1 MKNPIDTIP
10 KNTLSK
16 NLEKLESI
24 SGFKKDW
31 NGYNAEPIPKEVLEK
46 TRKILVRLKEKR
58 VPQPFLAP
66 TAAKS
71 IQLEW
76 DNDCFY
82 LEVSVSENKDLEV
95 FLADQIDVNK
105 GFPLT
110 LEGRCFWDGDLNYLI
125 RLINLFYKKEV

>member
-31 NGYNAEPIPKEVLEK
+31 NSYNAEPIPKEVLEK

-66 TAAKS
+66 TAVKS

-95 FLADQIDVNK
+95 FLADQISVNK

-110 LEGRCFWDGDLNYLI
+110 LEGKCFWDGDLNYLI

>member
-31 NGYNAEPIPKEVLEK
+31 NGYGAEPIPTEVLEK

-66 TAAKS
+66 TATKT

-76 DNDCFY
+76 DNNCFY

-95 FLADQIDVNK
+95 FLADQIDVDK
-105 GFPLT
+105 GLPLA
-110 LEGRCFWDGDLNYLI
+110 LEGKCFWDGDLNYLI